1 MNRFFYILLLSYFIV
16 SLIDAQSM
24 LLNLG
29 SGTIHERMV
38 CTEKFPCNF
47 RLVADLDLKSR
58 PEKNE
63 KNYKSFYKKGSIVQD
78 GNGDYR
84 IVWDERVSLFS
95 GYNEFGRGMELSELI
110 NFNGMMLAG
119 DDRTGILF
127 EILNDGKKLAPRY
140 VLSEGDGMNSKGM
153 KIEWL
158 TVKDGL
164 LWVGS
169 FGKEFVSNGVIT
181 KKDNMW
187 VATIDKRGHISYYD
201 WEDVYEIIRKALG
214 ATYPGYCIHEAVMW
228 SHLTRKWIFLPRR
241 VSNEAYEEEKDEKKG
256 SNKMVILSEDF
267 EVLDIVD
274 VGVAIPERGFS
285 SLKFLPGSFDQ
296 IIVAT
301 KSVEDSETDSQSS
314 FITIFSLNGK
324 ILLKDEKIPG
334 DHKYEGI
341 EFV

>member
-1 MNRFFYILLLSYFIV
+1 MNTFFYILLLFYFIV
-16 SLIDAQSM
+16 SLLDAQSM

-29 SGTIHERMV
+29 SGTIQERV
-38 CTEKFPCNF
+38 ICTEKFPCNF

-127 EILNDGKKLAPRY
+127 EILSDGKKLAPRY
-140 VLSEGDGMNSKGM
+140 ILSEGDGMNSKGM

-164 LWVGS
+164 LW
-169 FGKEFVSNGVIT
+169 
-181 KKDNMW
+181 
-187 VATIDKRGHISYYD
+187 
-201 WEDVYEIIRKALG
+201 
-214 ATYPGYCIHEAVMW
+214 
-228 SHLTRKWIFLPRR
+228 
-241 VSNEAYEEEKDEKKG
+241 
-256 SNKMVILSEDF
+256 
-267 EVLDIVD
+267 
-274 VGVAIPERGFS
+274 
-285 SLKFLPGSFDQ
+285 
-296 IIVAT
+296 
-301 KSVEDSETDSQSS
+301 
-314 FITIFSLNGK
+314 
-324 ILLKDEKIPG
+324 
-334 DHKYEGI
+334 
-341 EFV
+341 